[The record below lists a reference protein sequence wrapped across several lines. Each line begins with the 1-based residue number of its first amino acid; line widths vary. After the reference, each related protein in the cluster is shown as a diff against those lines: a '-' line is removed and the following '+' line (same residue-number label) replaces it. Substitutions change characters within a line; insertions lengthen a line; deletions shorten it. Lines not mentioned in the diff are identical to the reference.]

1 VAHDAVR
8 DGAVRPLLAHWA
20 LPEQEIHAVFTSP
33 RLLPTKVKGF
43 VEFLQQHFD
52 GPWWAAPAS
61 TA

>member
-1 VAHDAVR
+1 
-8 DGAVRPLLAHWA
+8 LLAHWA